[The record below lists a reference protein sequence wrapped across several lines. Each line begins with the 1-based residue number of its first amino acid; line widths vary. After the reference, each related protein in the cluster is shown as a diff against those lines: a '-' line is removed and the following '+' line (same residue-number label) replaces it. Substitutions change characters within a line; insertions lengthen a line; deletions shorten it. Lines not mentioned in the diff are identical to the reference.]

1 MTLTLDVSLILYHD
15 CMSFPS
21 LRAGLSISQINTDL
35 LPMETGV
42 TISFALASSLLADGD
57 KETAEGAGSWREGIE
72 GNLADDWDYVMYGKV
87 CV

>member
-1 MTLTLDVSLILYHD
+1 
-15 CMSFPS
+15 
-21 LRAGLSISQINTDL
+21 
-35 LPMETGV
+35 METGV